1 MGAACRPHSFVV
13 GLGQLRFGIKTEIPV
28 MVYVTI
34 VVIQLYGDVQP
45 LLKHIPMYWRDLRKK
60 W

>member
-1 MGAACRPHSFVV
+1 
-13 GLGQLRFGIKTEIPV
+13 